1 MRDEVL
7 TVLLS
12 AIESRRLVIFT
23 GAGLSMAPPSSLPS
37 AWALAQQCA
46 ARHEA
51 ATEERFEDAVRGD
64 IEAQAR
70 LFWSRGQLESYF
82 LHTLV
87 DWEPF
92 SGGEPN
98 PGHFAVADFLLSEA
112 VDLSVTA
119 NVDALVERAA
129 ERLGYWT
136 LVGAVDGSEAAAPR
150 AHRPL
155 LKLHG
160 CVRKNPD
167 DTLWCREQFTQAPW
181 DARIENSAQWLSGH
195 LVQRDIV
202 FIGYW
207 TDWTYLNEVFA
218 RVLTD
223 EKPRSVTLVDPAPP
237 EVLAQKAPRLWEW
250 AHRSGITFFQ
260 VRESGS
266 DFLQELRYRFS
277 RILLKR
283 VARIGS
289 DAYAEA
295 AGCDAP
301 EFPSTDASTV
311 DDLYDIRRDWDGVP
325 RNAVARR
332 RNAQANDQV
341 LGKIFYELI
350 AAGAVFDGS
359 LLRVA
364 GKRVRLV
371 QGAGRMLYTVKEALA
386 RDVTPGD
393 EPDVTVCAGAA
404 DDGGVPTDILR
415 PARRPSV
422 IRPGATGEW
431 CTHAQYRSL
440 LGIG

>member
-12 AIESRRLVIFT
+12 AIESRRLVVFT

-46 ARHEA
+46 ARHEEVTDERLEEA
-51 ATEERFEDAVRGD
+51 ARGNV
-64 IEAQAR
+64 EAQAR

-98 PGHFAVADFLLSEA
+98 AGHFAVADFLLSEV
-112 VDLSVTA
+112 VDFTVTA
-119 NVDALVERAA
+119 NVDALIERAA
-129 ERLGYWT
+129 ERLGYPT
-136 LVGAVDGSEAAAPR
+136 LVGAADGSEAAAPR

-160 CVRKNPD
+160 CVRRNPD
-167 DTLWCREQFTQAPW
+167 DTLWCGDQLTQAHW
-181 DARIENSAQWLSGH
+181 DARIENSARWLNGQ

-223 EKPRSVTLVDPAPP
+223 QKPRSVTLVDPAPP
-237 EVLAQKAPRLWEW
+237 EVLAQKAPQLWEW
-250 AHRSGITFFQ
+250 AQRSGIAFFH
-260 VRESGS
+260 VMESGS

-289 DAYAEA
+289 DAYAEGARCA
-295 AGCDAP
+295 APD
-301 EFPSTDASTV
+301 FPSTDASTV

-332 RNAQANDQV
+332 RGAQPNDQI
-341 LGKIFYELI
+341 LGKVFYELI

-359 LLRVA
+359 LLHVA

-371 QGAGRMLYTVKEALA
+371 QGAGRMLYTVKDALA
-386 RDVTPGD
+386 ADITPGN
-393 EPDVTVCAGAA
+393 EPDVTVCAGAV
-404 DDGGVPTDILR
+404 DDGGAPTDILR
-415 PARRPSV
+415 PVRRPSV
-422 IRPGATGEW
+422 IRPGANGEW
-431 CTHAQYRSL
+431 CTHAQYRTL